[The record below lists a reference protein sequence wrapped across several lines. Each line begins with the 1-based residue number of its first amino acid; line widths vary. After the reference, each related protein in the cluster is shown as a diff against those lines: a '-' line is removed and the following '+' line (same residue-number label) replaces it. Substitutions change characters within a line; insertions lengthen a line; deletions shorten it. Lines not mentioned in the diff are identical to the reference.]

1 MPCALKPSIARN
13 MNTNITPH
21 LGSVSNGNPD
31 QAIVNSVSVPCL
43 NFGLAMYLAPR
54 RPRRAPCRCPLI
66 RLLRRISEADV
77 AGSWA
82 SLCST
87 AAVRQLAA
95 MVLLFLKLSRLSSDR
110 RRGLTFL
117 PIHI

>member
-1 MPCALKPSIARN
+1 MPCALKPNIARN

-31 QAIVNSVSVPCL
+31 QAIVNTVSVPCL
-43 NFGLAMYLAPR
+43 NFGLAMYLVPR

-82 SLCST
+82 LCTT
-87 AAVRQLAA
+87 AAVRLQAAVVLFFLQLR
-95 MVLLFLKLSRLSSDR
+95 RLSSDR
-110 RRGLTFL
+110 WRGLTFL
-117 PIHI
+117 PIST

>member
-1 MPCALKPSIARN
+1 

-31 QAIVNSVSVPCL
+31 QAIVNTVSVPCL
-43 NFGLAMYLAPR
+43 NFGLAMYLVPR

-77 AGSWA
+77 ASSWA
-82 SLCST
+82 
-87 AAVRQLAA
+87 
-95 MVLLFLKLSRLSSDR
+95 LLHHG
-110 RRGLTFL
+110 RGTTTSGGCVAF
-117 PIHI
+117 PKAT